1 MCLARVEFIGDRES
15 TDRQHLVD
23 VAQIDLTPSGLKVV
37 DLTGNVRQLAGEIQ
51 SIDFIESVVRIE
63 GSKEPVEGTQ

>member
-1 MCLARVEFIGDRES
+1 MCLARVEFIGDREN

>member
-1 MCLARVEFIGDRES
+1 MCLARVEFISDTENEG
-15 TDRQHLVD
+15 RQPLVD
-23 VAQIDLTPSGLKVV
+23 VARIDLTPSGLKVV

-63 GSKEPVEGTQ
+63 GSRESVEGTQ